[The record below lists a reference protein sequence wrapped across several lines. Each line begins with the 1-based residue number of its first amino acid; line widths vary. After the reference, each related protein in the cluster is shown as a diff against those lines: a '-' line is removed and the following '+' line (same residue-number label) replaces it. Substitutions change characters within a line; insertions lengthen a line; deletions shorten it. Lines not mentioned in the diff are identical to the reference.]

1 MPAPQKAQ
9 LESVVSGLLQ
19 ANELRGENG
28 PELASAIAEALA
40 GALDRLAQMAQ
51 VAPGIACTPAA
62 SAAPGRLM

>member
-9 LESVVSGLLQ
+9 LEGVVAGLLQ
-19 ANELRGENG
+19 ANGLRGENA
-28 PELASAIAEALA
+28 PDLASAIAETLA
-40 GALDRLAQMAQ
+40 GALDQLAQQAQ